1 MARVWTPGHQ
11 IRMCTWLVMGLM
23 LAQSAKAADAVSETL
38 LKTTKSWDGTLYK
51 AYPSGQPE
59 VTVLR
64 IYIPP
69 HSTLAWHYHPVINA
83 AYVLSGELTVQRRDN
98 DQRLA
103 IHAGQV
109 LPEMVDNAHR
119 GYTGDQSA
127 TLIVFYAGASGT
139 NITVPITVTSTPR

>member
-1 MARVWTPGHQ
+1 MTRAGAIGRR
-11 IRMCTWLVMGLM
+11 IRMSAWLVVGLM
-23 LAQSAKAADAVSETL
+23 LAQPSDAADAVSETL
-38 LKTTKSWDGTLYK
+38 LKTTKSWDGTPYK

-98 DQRLA
+98 GQQQA
-103 IHAGQV
+103 IRAGQV

-119 GYTGDQSA
+119 GYTSDQSA

-139 NITVPITVTSTPR
+139 SITVPVTVTPAH

>member
-1 MARVWTPGHQ
+1 MARGTNGCR
-11 IRMCTWLVMGLM
+11 IMMSAWLAVALTTV
-23 LAQSAKAADAVSETL
+23 QPSRAADAISETL
-38 LKTTKSWDGTLYK
+38 LKTTKSWDGTPYK

-59 VTVLR
+59 ITVLR
-64 IYIPP
+64 IYVPP

-98 DQRLA
+98 DQRQA

-127 TLIVFYAGASGT
+127 TLIVFYAGASGG
-139 NITVPITVTSTPR
+139 NITVPVTVTSAH

>member
-1 MARVWTPGHQ
+1 MMSA
-11 IRMCTWLVMGLM
+11 WLAVALTTV
-23 LAQSAKAADAVSETL
+23 QPSRAADAISETL
-38 LKTTKSWDGTLYK
+38 LKTTKSWDGTPYK

-59 VTVLR
+59 ITVLR
-64 IYIPP
+64 IYVPP

-98 DQRLA
+98 DQRQA

-127 TLIVFYAGASGT
+127 TLIVFYAGASGGS
-139 NITVPITVTSTPR
+139 ITVPVTVTSAH

>member
-1 MARVWTPGHQ
+1 MARGTNGCR
-11 IRMCTWLVMGLM
+11 IMMSAWLAVALTTV
-23 LAQSAKAADAVSETL
+23 QSSRAADAISETL
-38 LKTTKSWDGTLYK
+38 LKTTKSWDGTPYK

-59 VTVLR
+59 ITVLR
-64 IYIPP
+64 IYVPP

-98 DQRLA
+98 DQRQA

-127 TLIVFYAGASGT
+127 TLIVFYAGASGGS
-139 NITVPITVTSTPR
+139 ITVPVTVTSAH

>member
-1 MARVWTPGHQ
+1 MMRAGTSGRQAQMG
-11 IRMCTWLVMGLM
+11 TWLVLGLM
-23 LAQSAKAADAVSETL
+23 LAQPGRAADAVSETL

-98 DQRLA
+98 DQRQA

-139 NITVPITVTSTPR
+139 NITVPITVTPAH

>member
-1 MARVWTPGHQ
+1 MARGTNGCR
-11 IRMCTWLVMGLM
+11 IMMSAWLAVALTTV
-23 LAQSAKAADAVSETL
+23 QPSRAADAISETL
-38 LKTTKSWDGTLYK
+38 LKTTKSWDGTPYK

-59 VTVLR
+59 ITVLR
-64 IYIPP
+64 IYVPP

-98 DQRLA
+98 DQRQA

-127 TLIVFYAGASGT
+127 TLIVFYAGASGGS
-139 NITVPITVTSTPR
+139 ITVPVTVTSAH

>member
-1 MARVWTPGHQ
+1 MAQARAIGRSIW
-11 IRMCTWLVMGLM
+11 MSAWLVVGLM
-23 LAQSAKAADAVSETL
+23 FVRPSEAADAVSETL
-38 LKTTKSWDGTLYK
+38 LKTTKSWDGTSYK

-69 HSTLAWHYHPVINA
+69 HSSLAWHYHPVINA

-98 DQRLA
+98 GQQQA

-127 TLIVFYAGASGT
+127 TLIVFYAGASDT
-139 NITVPITVTSTPR
+139 SITVPVTVTSAH

>member
-1 MARVWTPGHQ
+1 MAQARAIGRSIW
-11 IRMCTWLVMGLM
+11 MSAWLVVGLM
-23 LAQSAKAADAVSETL
+23 FVRPSEAADAVSETL
-38 LKTTKSWDGTLYK
+38 LKTTKSWDGTSYK

-69 HSTLAWHYHPVINA
+69 HSPLAWHYHPVINA

-98 DQRLA
+98 GQQQA

-127 TLIVFYAGASGT
+127 TLIVFYAGASDT
-139 NITVPITVTSTPR
+139 SITVPVTVTSAH

>member
-1 MARVWTPGHQ
+1 MARGTNGCR
-11 IRMCTWLVMGLM
+11 IMMSAWLAVALTTV
-23 LAQSAKAADAVSETL
+23 QPSRAADAISETL
-38 LKTTKSWDGTLYK
+38 LKTTKSWDGTPYK

-59 VTVLR
+59 ITVLR
-64 IYIPP
+64 IYVPP

-98 DQRLA
+98 DQRQA

-127 TLIVFYAGASGT
+127 TLIVFYAGASGGS
-139 NITVPITVTSTPR
+139 ITVPVTVTLAH